1 MRTASPSPDDIGA
14 LKAEI
19 VFFEPRFRD
28 EIVYLSGDTV
38 TYDEVA
44 GLLERVLG
52 RPFKRIV
59 PRRCGAETGIEK
71 RYICLVKSRRKIP
84 TSLSVPLN
92 ISLKFDLPC

>member
-59 PRRCGAETGIEK
+59 PRRCGAETGVE
-71 RYICLVKSRRKIP
+71 SATT
-84 TSLSVPLN
+84 TSVNTPSIAVHKL
-92 ISLKFDLPC
+92 I

>member
-1 MRTASPSPDDIGA
+1 MLIALRTASPSPDDIGA

-59 PRRCGAETGIEK
+59 PRRCGAETDG
-71 RYICLVKSRRKIP
+71 RLSAVRARFSRGW
-84 TSLSVPLN
+84 N
-92 ISLKFDLPC
+92 